1 MFWLKNDKVNFLLRT
16 LYYSPDNTLFILQAF
31 SEFTFEPS
39 WGELKPLETKKVK
52 VTFQPVSAKSVRRVI
67 EVLRI
72 IFCFFLQAFSEFT
85 FEPSGGELKPLESKK
100 VMVTF
105 QPVKDNILYILQAF
119 SEFTFEPSGGELR
132 PLESKKVKV
141 TFQPV
146 SAKSVRHVIEEFRI
160 IFCLFC
166 RPLVSLHLSHPAG
179 S

>member
-1 MFWLKNDKVNFLLRT
+1 M
-16 LYYSPDNTLFILQAF
+16 QAF

-39 WGELKPLETKKVK
+39 GGELRPLETKKVK

-67 EVLRI
+67 EELRI
-72 IFCFFLQAFSEFT
+72 IFCLFCSP

-105 QPVKDNILYILQAF
+105 QPV
-119 SEFTFEPSGGELR
+119 
-132 PLESKKVKV
+132 
-141 TFQPV
+141 
-146 SAKSVRHVIEEFRI
+146 SAKSVRRVIEELRI

-166 RPLVSLHLSHPAG
+166 RPSVSLHLSHPVG